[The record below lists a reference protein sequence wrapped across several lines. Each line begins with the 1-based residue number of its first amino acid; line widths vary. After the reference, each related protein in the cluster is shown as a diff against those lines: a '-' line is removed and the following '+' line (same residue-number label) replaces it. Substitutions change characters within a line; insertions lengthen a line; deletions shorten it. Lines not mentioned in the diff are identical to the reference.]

1 MEHHDSMSDARRVV
15 HEARARRRR
24 LSAGRIAA
32 ALFGLLLLLVCARL
46 LAGCGGV
53 TARDVLDASAVA
65 GTEAHTILAAR
76 YGAAS
81 RACLDLDTSDA
92 AEACLDAVDTRFAP
106 AWIMYRAY
114 LVAWRQGDVADRNGE
129 ADALERALAANRAL
143 GGVR

>member
-1 MEHHDSMSDARRVV
+1 MIKQDSTDDARRVV

-32 ALFGLLLLLVCARL
+32 SIFGLLLLLTLARL

-65 GTEAHTILAAR
+65 GTEAHAILAAR

-81 RACLDLDTSDA
+81 RACLDLPASDA
-92 AEACLDAVDTRFAP
+92 AEACLDAVGSRFAP

-114 LVAWRQGDVADRNGE
+114 LTAWRQGDVAERAGE